1 MQPVQCFGFKSQLEK
16 IGYLCVNLA
25 VRNQNHYPITDMVAP
40 GKANV
45 IKIFCKSITI
55 QNKLPTDITHFLKL
69 NYILM
74 KFLKLFLILFVFQT
88 QAQQGG
94 MWIPS
99 LLKGMNETEMKN
111 LGMKMSI
118 KDIYDVNQSSMKD
131 AVPHF
136 NGGCTSEV
144 ISPKGLILTNHH
156 CGFSQIQSHSTV
168 DKDYLANGFWA
179 YKMEE
184 ELPNE
189 GLTVTFMVKIEDV
202 TTQVLEGTS
211 ALNTESEKLKKIQE
225 NISRLSTSLPK
236 ESWQENKIRTF
247 YEGNQYILFV
257 TETFS
262 DVRLVGAPPS
272 SIGKFGSD
280 TDNWI
285 WPRHTGDF
293 SLFRIYADKNNRPAK
308 YSKDNVPYTPKHF
321 LPISLDGVAEDD
333 FTLVFGY
340 PGKTNEY
347 LPSVAIEQIVNE
359 LNPAKIEIRD
369 KALKV
374 ADGFMRKDNAIKIQ
388 YASKYASIANYWK
401 KWIGETQGLKK
412 SNAVAV
418 KKDAENAFQEKV
430 NKAGKEKE
438 YGTLLADFDKNYAAI
453 APYTL
458 ARDYFIEIV
467 QRNTE
472 LLSAGYRL
480 YQLEQVYHT
489 KGEQAFNDRKNTVI
503 NGLGDFYKNFNA
515 SVDQKVFE
523 QVVALYANKAP
534 KQFIPETLT
543 SSNATTLASKIY
555 TTSKLIDHKGVKE
568 LLAGDAKTALENL
581 NKDSGYRF
589 VKELAD
595 TYNNKVASQYDAL
608 NMTITAL
615 QRTYMKA
622 QLELNKDSRI
632 FPDANSTL
640 RVTYGKVKGYEPKD
654 ATVYTPITYLEGV
667 MEKYIPK
674 DYEFDVPSKLI
685 DLYQKK
691 DYGPYSENGKMP
703 VCFIGTNHTTGGNSG
718 SPAIDAYG
726 NLIGLNFDRVWE
738 GTMSDIYYDP
748 SICRNIMVDIR
759 YVLFIMDK
767 YAGASN
773 LINELKLVHPKRNK
787 ALKAKKLNT
796 K

>member
-1 MQPVQCFGFKSQLEK
+1 
-16 IGYLCVNLA
+16 
-25 VRNQNHYPITDMVAP
+25 
-40 GKANV
+40 
-45 IKIFCKSITI
+45 
-55 QNKLPTDITHFLKL
+55 
-69 NYILM
+69 M
-74 KFLKLFLILFVFQT
+74 KFLKLFLLLFVIQM

-111 LGMKMSI
+111 LGMKMSA
-118 KDIYDVNQSSMKD
+118 KEIYDVNQSSMKD

-168 DKDYLANGFWA
+168 DHDYLTDGFWA
-179 YKMEE
+179 YKMED
-184 ELPNE
+184 ELPNKN
-189 GLTVTFMVKIEDV
+189 LTVAFIVKIEDV
-202 TTQVLEGTS
+202 TTLVLEGTATLTS
-211 ALNTESEKLKKIQE
+211 ESEKQNKIQE
-225 NISRLSTSLPK
+225 NITALTNSLPK
-236 ESWQENKIRTF
+236 ENWQENKIRTF
-247 YEGNQYILFV
+247 YEGNQYMLFV
-257 TETFS
+257 TETFT

-280 TDNWI
+280 TDNWV

-293 SLFRIYADKNNRPAK
+293 SLFRIYADKNNRPAA

-369 KALKV
+369 KVLKV

-388 YASKYASIANYWK
+388 YASKYARIANNWK

-412 SNAVAV
+412 SNAVAI
-418 KKDAENAFQEKV
+418 KRESEKAFQQKIT
-430 NKAGKEKE
+430 KAGKEKE
-438 YGTLLADFDKNYAAI
+438 YGTLLVDFEKNYAEI
-453 APYTL
+453 APYAS
-458 ARDYFIEIV
+458 ARDYFTEVV
-467 QRNTE
+467 QLNTE
-472 LLSAGYRL
+472 LLSVGYKL
-480 YQLEQVYHT
+480 YQLEQVYKT
-489 KGEQAFNDRKNTVI
+489 KGEQSFTDRKNNLLT
-503 NGLGDFYKNFNA
+503 GQEAFYKDFNA
-515 SVDQKVFE
+515 TVDEKIFE
-523 QVVALYANKAP
+523 QLIELYAAKSP
-534 KQFIPETLT
+534 KQFLPQSLMNV
-543 SSNATTLASKIY
+543 NAKNLALEIYSKSRLKNY
-555 TTSKLIDHKGVKE
+555 TGLKE
-568 LLAGDAKTALENL
+568 LLTGDTRTVLTSL
-581 NKDSGYRF
+581 NNDPGF
-589 VKELAD
+589 LLVKELAD
-595 TYNNKVASQYDAL
+595 KYLKEVAPKYDEINL
-608 NMTITAL
+608 KITAL

-654 ATVYTPITYLEGV
+654 ATLYTPITYLDGV
-667 MEKYIPK
+667 MEKYIPG
-674 DYEFDVPSKLI
+674 DYEFDVPAKLL
-685 DLYQKK
+685 DLYKTK
-691 DYGPYSENGKMP
+691 DYGPYGENGKMP
-703 VCFIGTNHTTGGNSG
+703 VNFIGTNHTTGGNSG
-718 SPAIDAYG
+718 SPVIDANG

-767 YAGASN
+767 YAGAKN
-773 LINELKLVHPKRNK
+773 LISELKLVHPKK
-787 ALKAKKLNT
+787 SKPLKKKNL